1 MASKSSPVNA
11 VSRESAESTFIHRV
25 KIVNLPA
32 HEIGS
37 IKKLLQTY
45 DLHRF
50 KKAPKW
56 DYAYMNFEV
65 CNSNIAWN
73 HLYIKRFC
81 RLKKRLD
88 PL

>member
-1 MASKSSPVNA
+1 MVPKTAPIK
-11 VSRESAESTFIHRV
+11 ESAENTFIHRV

-37 IKKLLQTY
+37 IKKLLQTF

-65 CNSNIAWN
+65 RISKANYNGTFQI
-73 HLYIKRFC
+73 IR
-81 RLKKRLD
+81 
-88 PL
+88 